1 MQHTDP
7 VIKTCQD
14 RRIAFLFDSIS
25 SLDAYFELNEKN
37 TWYLL
42 TDANLVTLARV
53 FDDIEFPGLPTVDAC
68 LRSAHR
74 RYFFRC
80 VDSLAAPPARF
91 YTAQNFYFD
100 FNAGRFIDTRNAYRD
115 LRKRI
120 LSPLGGRSPGWQQV
134 MDAAHLAARYGFT
147 PSRQEIVP
155 AAGGPNPPL
164 AAQRRLLQNI
174 LCGAFP
180 GRGLEILKAGGFI
193 SAFWPELLAMLDVPQ
208 DKDYHPEGNVW
219 EHALACL
226 EHRKEPDLLL
236 SLALLL
242 HDIGK
247 TTARGDR
254 FRPFQNHTELGA
266 SLSSAF
272 LGRLGFERE
281 LVRDVAFLVR
291 QHMMPA
297 AMHRMPLYRIEK
309 LLRSPL
315 FPHLLELYRADIESS
330 FCKPDGYYEA
340 CRIYR
345 SFLKIENNPYRSIKL
360 SKRIFAQ

>member
-14 RRIAFLFDSIS
+14 RRITFLFDSIS
-25 SLDAYFELNEKN
+25 ALDTYFGLNEKN

-42 TDANLVTLARV
+42 TDANLVSLARI
-53 FDDIEFPGLPTVDAC
+53 FEDIEFPGLPTVDAG
-68 LRSAHR
+68 LRRLHK
-74 RYFFRC
+74 RYYFRC
-80 VDSLAAPPARF
+80 VDSLTFPPPRF

-100 FNAGRFIDTRNAYRD
+100 PRTGRYLDRGNAYRD

-120 LSPLGGRSPGWQQV
+120 LVPRNGAHAGWQQV
-134 MDAAHLAARYGFT
+134 MDAAHLVARYGFT
-147 PSRQEIVP
+147 PDPGEITPEGV
-155 AAGGPNPPL
+155 GPKPPL
-164 AAQRRLLQNI
+164 AAQRRLLSNI

-180 GRGLEILKAGGFI
+180 GRGLEILKACGFI
-193 SAFWPELLAMLDVPQ
+193 SRFWPELTAMMDVPQ
-208 DKDYHPEGNVW
+208 DKDFHPEGNVW

-254 FRPFQNHTELGA
+254 FRPFHNHTELGA
-266 SLSSAF
+266 ALSSGF
-272 LGRLGFERE
+272 LGRLGFDRE
-281 LVRDVAFLVR
+281 LIRDVTFLVR

-330 FCKPDGYYEA
+330 FRKPDGYYEA

-345 SFLKIENNPYRSIKL
+345 SFLKIENNPYRSFKL